1 MKGMVSLL
9 LIRAELSLL
18 LVEQNAMLTFEAT
31 SHCLVLENGE
41 IALTGTSAELRG
53 NPRIRRLYLGLRGWL
68 PRCSYHQRCPFP
80 THGGRW
86 PDVR

>member
-1 MKGMVSLL
+1 MYSLFPVL
-9 LIRAELSLL
+9 AEMRGRLAGALSGGLSLL

-53 NPRIRRLYLGLRGWL
+53 NPSIQRLYLGL
-68 PRCSYHQRCPFP
+68 
-80 THGGRW
+80 
-86 PDVR
+86 